1 MNGTWRRTTPRQD
14 RRAILLPALVGLFLL
29 LAGCQDGEN
38 RFLDELTRMEE
49 GSAYGEGAPS
59 EERIQ
64 ELRGQ
69 IEEYRGIVEEKVEAA
84 GQLGTYH
91 KMLGVA
97 YMDQRMYGL
106 ALEQFEAAISIQP
119 ENPILFY
126 YAGVSA
132 ARMAKSTVDDQE
144 EAELYTDA
152 EEYYLRSVEL
162 DPGYHRANYALGVL
176 YVFELDRPVEARPY
190 LERIIEDQQQNTR
203 ARMVLARSYAVTGE
217 VERATEIYDEVV
229 EVATDQ
235 DLRDAA
241 LRNRDALLQGRRQ

>member
-1 MNGTWRRTTPRQD
+1 MNEIRRWKPSRRDRQV
-14 RRAILLPALVGLFLL
+14 ILLLSLLGLL
-29 LAGCQDGEN
+29 LLGSCQDGDN
-38 RFLDELTRMEE
+38 RFLGELTRMEE
-49 GSAYGEGAPS
+49 AGEYGGSEPS
-59 EERIQ
+59 EERIE
-64 ELRGQ
+64 ELEGQ
-69 IEEYRGIVEEKVEAA
+69 IAEYRDIVEEKVEAA

-106 ALEQFEAAISIQP
+106 ALEQFEEAIRIQP

-132 ARMAKSTVDDQE
+132 ARMAKSTLDDQDQ
-144 EAELYTDA
+144 AELYGDA

-190 LERIIEDQQQNTR
+190 LERIIEDQSQNTR

-217 VERATEIYDEVV
+217 VERAAEIYDEVV
-229 EVATDQ
+229 EMATDE
-235 DLRDAA
+235 DVRDSA
-241 LRNRDALLQGRRQ
+241 LRNRDALLQGRSP